1 MKLFRAIT
9 IGLLATVHLGYSPTV
24 SAQAGPAGATITMA
38 DGERAIHARAIVPV
52 APDEAFRLWSS
63 SEGIKEFLGIE
74 SRIELK
80 IGGPYELLFA
90 ADAPEG
96 TKGSEGCKILSYL
109 PGRMLSFSWNAPPS
123 FPEIRKE
130 RTHVVIEFES
140 VAPGVTSVTL
150 THLGWRD
157 GEEWDAVYEYFS
169 RAWPGVMQ
177 YFARHCARTE
187 ADRARLTGAANA
199 WVYLIVGHSRE
210 DLMETLTPEE
220 TGILRAHYNY
230 LKKLTEQGRVVV
242 AGPCTDMIGPGIV
255 IFHADNEDAARAL
268 MQNDPAVEAGLFK
281 ADLHPIR
288 LSLLRERD
296 YSEIPR

>member
-1 MKLFRAIT
+1 MKQFQAVS
-9 IGLLATVHLGYSPTV
+9 IGLLAAVFLSVSPLALG
-24 SAQAGPAGATITMA
+24 QANPGGAAITLA

-52 APDEAFRLWSS
+52 APEEAFRLWSS
-63 SEGIKEFLGIE
+63 SEGIKEFLGVD

-90 ADAPEG
+90 PDAPEG
-96 TKGSEGCKILSYL
+96 TRGSEGCRILSYL

-123 FPEIRKE
+123 FPEIRE
-130 RTHVVIEFES
+130 EHTHVVIEFES

-157 GEEWDAVYEYFS
+157 GEDWDAVYEYFS
-169 RAWPGVMQ
+169 LAWPGVMQ

-187 ADRARLTGAANA
+187 ADRARLAAAANA
-199 WVYLIVGHSRE
+199 WVYLIVEHARE
-210 DLMETLTPEE
+210 DMMETLTPEE

-230 LKKLTEQGRVVV
+230 LKELTETGRVVV

-255 IFHADNEDAARAL
+255 IFHAEDEDAARGL
-268 MQNDPAVEAGLFK
+268 MENDPAVQAGLFK
-281 ADLHPIR
+281 AELHPMR

-296 YSEIPR
+296 YSETHR

>member
-1 MKLFRAIT
+1 MKLFQAVS
-9 IGLLATVHLGYSPTV
+9 IGLLTAALLGDSS
-24 SAQAGPAGATITMA
+24 SAFAQENAGGATITMA

-52 APDEAFRLWSS
+52 TPDEAFRLWSS

-80 IGGPYELLFA
+80 IGGPYELIFA
-90 ADAPEG
+90 PDAAEG
-96 TKGSEGCKILSYL
+96 SRGSEGCRILSYL

-123 FPEIRKE
+123 FPEIREE
-130 RTHVVIEFES
+130 RTHVVIAFES

-157 GEEWDAVYEYFS
+157 GEDWDAVYEYFS

-177 YFARHCARTE
+177 YFARHCAKTE
-187 ADRARLTGAANA
+187 ADRARLSGAANA
-199 WVYLIVGHSRE
+199 WVYLIVGHSRK

-230 LKKLTEQGRVVV
+230 LKQLTEEGRVVV

-255 IFHADNEDAARAL
+255 IFHADNEDAAREL
-268 MQNDPAVEAGLFK
+268 MANDPAVEAGLFK
-281 ADLHPIR
+281 AELHPIR